1 MKVTDLRNKN
11 EQELKELIQKTR
23 KELEELVTNII
34 KGKEKNVKKVRPL
47 RKEVARIKT
56 VISEKVFLREGKND
70 NA

>member
-1 MKVTDLRNKN
+1 MKVTDIRNKN